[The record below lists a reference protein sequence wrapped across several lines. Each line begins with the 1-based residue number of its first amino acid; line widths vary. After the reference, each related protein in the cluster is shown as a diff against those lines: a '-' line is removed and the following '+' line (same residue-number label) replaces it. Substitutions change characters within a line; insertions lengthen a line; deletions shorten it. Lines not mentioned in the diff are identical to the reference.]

1 MYIHTIIGKTIH
13 KASHFTDKTKHIENK
28 ETCNQPEQNKVQTA
42 VTLVQ
47 GRMFLIFTR
56 KPKIMIEL
64 K

>member
-1 MYIHTIIGKTIH
+1 MYIHTIIGNIQQ
-13 KASHFTDKTKHIENK
+13 ASHFTDKTKHFENK
-28 ETCNQPEQNKVQTA
+28 ERKQPEKNKVQTV
-42 VTLVQ
+42 VTLVE

>member
-1 MYIHTIIGKTIH
+1 MYIHTIIGEKTIH
-13 KASHFTDKTKHIENK
+13 KASHFTDKTKHIKNK
-28 ETCNQPEQNKVQTA
+28 ETEKNKVQTA
-42 VTLVQ
+42 VTLVE

>member
-1 MYIHTIIGKTIH
+1 MYIYTQLLEKSIH

-28 ETCNQPEQNKVQTA
+28 ETEKNKVQTA
-42 VTLVQ
+42 VTLVE
-47 GRMFLIFTR
+47 GRMFLIFAR